1 VLSGGSFAS
10 SNDLRVHFGLG
21 DASKIECLEIRWPS
35 GVIEKVNLAG
45 GDKIV
50 MLEERKGNH
59 QSTACADLPTKPR

>member
-35 GVIEKVNLAG
+35 GIIEKVNLAG
-45 GDKIV
+45 VDKIV
-50 MLEERKGNH
+50 DVGGEQR
-59 QSTACADLPTKPR
+59 